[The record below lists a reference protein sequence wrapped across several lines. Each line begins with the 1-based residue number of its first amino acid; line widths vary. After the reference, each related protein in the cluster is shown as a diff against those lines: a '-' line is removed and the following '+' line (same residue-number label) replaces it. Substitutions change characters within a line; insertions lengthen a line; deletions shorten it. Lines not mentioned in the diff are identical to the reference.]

1 MLVKPYFDSKYQ
13 LVTNINY
20 YNALIDDE
28 DFQQLGSLF
37 KIGDDNARQLIEFEI
52 EPGPET
58 ENDRILEYEE
68 FVKQVDSVRAQNIYF
83 DEFIENRSIYSGTL
97 YEIKVK
103 SFKKDIFRS
112 LEEGLNSTFTNTYSI
127 KKMQKRDSLIA
138 IDRLRIVNSLKEVDS
153 LQEVYIEVLKNE
165 SNSKGKGTI
174 TLKDGMSLVQERV
187 QTKEYELLERELK
200 LREELTKLDSQKV
213 EEDVYFDTLSSF
225 QDVGS
230 VYSSI
235 WTNYKL
241 IFPALMFLFLVIIY
255 VIRKFITFVMS
266 YEA

>member
-1 MLVKPYFDSKYQ
+1 
-13 LVTNINY
+13 
-20 YNALIDDE
+20 
-28 DFQQLGSLF
+28 
-37 KIGDDNARQLIEFEI
+37 
-52 EPGPET
+52 
-58 ENDRILEYEE
+58 
-68 FVKQVDSVRAQNIYF
+68 
-83 DEFIENRSIYSGTL
+83 
-97 YEIKVK
+97 
-103 SFKKDIFRS
+103 

-165 SNSKGKGTI
+165 SNSEGKGTI